1 MEYETLHVQMFGK
14 FVLHYGSTPIAL
26 KKVATAKTVRMLQMI
41 LLAGAEGIS
50 KREMIDTLY
59 EWTDPNETISRNRNM
74 NNLIYRLRKQLTAAG
89 MPDEAFIVINDATC
103 YWNDKIPLEVDTRDF
118 VQLYEE
124 AQHTTGPEQT
134 ALYQRAN
141 ELYLGELLPTNMA
154 DMWFYEKSIYYK
166 ELYVKTIRILERTY
180 RKDGSYKEL
189 IDLYSR
195 ASTIYPY
202 DNWQPELIRTY
213 VDGNRFEEARK
224 TYDETRNLYENELGM
239 PPTPEM
245 KRCFEYLKRREH
257 AYLQKLQLNKRL
269 AAEGIADLGSLG
281 PEGTIAREIF
291 GVRYRGA
298 YFCKYSSFVDYCRV
312 MLRSTDRQERDVVLV
327 FINLESTSRRER
339 DRGKTDLE
347 ELNTQMVI
355 LKEVITCSIRCGDVF
370 TRYGSRYYIL
380 MMVDT
385 NKRCCRRI
393 CKRITDSY
401 KQQPDS
407 TGEVRCESLRP
418 QDVGIQL
425 GGLDG

>member
-50 KREMIDTLY
+50 KREMIATLY

-195 ASTIYPY
+195 ASTI
-202 DNWQPELIRTY
+202 
-213 VDGNRFEEARK
+213 
-224 TYDETRNLYENELGM
+224 
-239 PPTPEM
+239 
-245 KRCFEYLKRREH
+245 
-257 AYLQKLQLNKRL
+257 
-269 AAEGIADLGSLG
+269 
-281 PEGTIAREIF
+281 
-291 GVRYRGA
+291 
-298 YFCKYSSFVDYCRV
+298 
-312 MLRSTDRQERDVVLV
+312 
-327 FINLESTSRRER
+327 
-339 DRGKTDLE
+339 
-347 ELNTQMVI
+347 
-355 LKEVITCSIRCGDVF
+355 
-370 TRYGSRYYIL
+370 
-380 MMVDT
+380 
-385 NKRCCRRI
+385 
-393 CKRITDSY
+393 
-401 KQQPDS
+401 
-407 TGEVRCESLRP
+407 
-418 QDVGIQL
+418 
-425 GGLDG
+425 